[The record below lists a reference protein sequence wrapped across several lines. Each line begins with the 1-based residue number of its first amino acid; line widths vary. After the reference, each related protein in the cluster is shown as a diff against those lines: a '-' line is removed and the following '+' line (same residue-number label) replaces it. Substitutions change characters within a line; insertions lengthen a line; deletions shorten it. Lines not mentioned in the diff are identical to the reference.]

1 VVVAFRAVN
10 KDGRLVPGISA
21 NEIRIDDDGVQRKIT
36 SFAGDVALAQVVV
49 AADVSGSMAVV
60 LEPLH
65 AALFTFADRISENIG
80 PDSGDVL
87 LSLLS
92 FSDIAAMLVDRTP
105 DPGQFKNAVARLH
118 PSGATALIDAIL
130 GTLVNAFGEQDVPVR
145 RRRCRTIAS
154 QVRCPCGLRGK

>member
-1 VVVAFRAVN
+1 VVVASRAV

-49 AADVSGSMAVV
+49 AADISGSMAVV

-65 AALFTFADRISENIG
+65 AALFTFADRISGNIG

-87 LSLLS
+87 LSLLP

-105 DPGQFKNAVARLH
+105 DPGQFK
-118 PSGATALIDAIL
+118 T
-130 GTLVNAFGEQDVPVR
+130 Q
-145 RRRCRTIAS
+145 
-154 QVRCPCGLRGK
+154 